1 MFNFFN
7 SSWDNL
13 FFNYNTNN
21 SENYDWNELKK
32 KGTVEESV
40 EEKDGFRTVTK
51 RFTSFDGSQTVT
63 SVTSTPIIDETKKK
77 VVEIDRQIQEAV
89 KKEDFET
96 AAKLKKEKEQ
106 LIKKPKK

>member
-13 FFNYNTNN
+13 FFNYNSNN
-21 SENYDWNELKK
+21 LENHNWDELKK

-51 RFTSFDGSQTVT
+51 RFTSFDGSQTIT
-63 SVTSTPIIDETKKK
+63 SISSSPIIDETKKK
-77 VVEIDRQIQEAV
+77 MVELDIQIQEAV
-89 KKEDFET
+89 KKEDYET

-106 LIKKPKK
+106 LTKK

>member
-13 FFNYNTNN
+13 FFNYNSNN
-21 SENYDWNELKK
+21 LENHNWDELKK

-51 RFTSFDGSQTVT
+51 RFTSFDGSQTIT
-63 SVTSTPIIDETKKK
+63 SVSSSPIIDETKKK
-77 VVEIDRQIQEAV
+77 MVELDIQIQEAV
-89 KKEDFET
+89 KKEDYET

-106 LIKKPKK
+106 LTKKDKK